1 MAALGAEVQLRMINH
16 DQPYLTD
23 ENNHILDRSV
33 GEIVERLGSTTER
46 DAGLWSTCRFR
57 ELEYPSSPTTNAW
70 PPRTLLPF
78 VVT

>member
-23 ENNHILDRSV
+23 ENNHILDRSFA
-33 GEIVERLGSTTER
+33 EIVERLGSTTER
-46 DAGLWSTCRFR
+46 DAGSCGALLGSANWNT
-57 ELEYPSSPTTNAW
+57 PTTNAW